1 MKKLTIF
8 FVTGWFFL
16 FCVHAGAEET
26 PFVFRTNDL
35 SIQLKRIGSGSG
47 AILRLEITAGQK
59 SIAKVFP
66 LESPNRI
73 VLDLEGIS
81 VDRPHVLKPTI
92 ASTIKKIRLA
102 NHPNRVRIVLDFDSP
117 FIPQFKTDY
126 KSSTTIL
133 LISEQQ
139 PLAFQ
144 PSDTPVAVIPT
155 LKVTV
160 EAPVIIQQ
168 KKVTPRPTPFAI
180 SKKPDPY
187 IIDRGRL
194 APVPT
199 KSSTATATSTPTPTA
214 TATTTL
220 RASVKQVP
228 IVTPKVTSTP
238 KPTNTATATKTPAGT
253 ATPRATIPP
262 TLTPTNTSTPTHTS
276 TPIPTVTP
284 TSAPTSTPTPIPT
297 LAKKRVTPTPT
308 AQKQDSLS
316 NRPALI
322 DLSFERDPKDKQ
334 PAVRLRLNR
343 RLQFQVRKQH
353 DERYQVIISN
363 CQLAFKRLSLPLFP
377 PQTFTNFTM
386 AIADTTGNN
395 VTVTIGIERGTK
407 VNYFAI
413 GNEIWIKS
421 LNPEK

>member
-1 MKKLTIF
+1 MKRLTLF
-8 FVTGWFFL
+8 FVAGWFFL
-16 FCVHAGAEET
+16 FCVTAVAEET
-26 PFVFRTNDL
+26 PFVFRGKDL
-35 SIQLKRIGSGSG
+35 LIQLKRISSGSE
-47 AILRLEITAGQK
+47 AILRLEITAQQK
-59 SIAKVFP
+59 PVAKVFP

-73 VLDLEGIS
+73 VIDLEGIS
-81 VDRPHVLKPTI
+81 VDRPHVLNPTI
-92 ASTIKKIRLA
+92 VSTIKKIRLA
-102 NHPNRVRIVLDFDSP
+102 NHPSKVRIVLDFDSL
-117 FIPQFKTDY
+117 FVPQFKTDY

-139 PLAFQ
+139 PLALQ
-144 PSDTPVAVIPT
+144 PSVTPVALMPSPKIT
-155 LKVTV
+155 I

-168 KKVTPRPTPFAI
+168 KKVAPRPTPSAI
-180 SKKPDPY
+180 SIKPDPF

-194 APVPT
+194 GPVPT
-199 KSSTATATSTPTPTA
+199 KTSTATATNTPTPTA
-214 TATTTL
+214 TATATL
-220 RASVKQVP
+220 PAPVEQVSVVA
-228 IVTPKVTSTP
+228 PKVTSTP
-238 KPTNTATATKTPAGT
+238 KPTNTATATNTPAVT

-262 TLTPTNTSTPTHTS
+262 TLTPTNTSTPTYTL
-276 TPIPTVTP
+276 TPIPTATP
-284 TSAPTSTPTPIPT
+284 TSAPTNTPTPIPT
-297 LAKKRVTPTPT
+297 LTKKRVTPTPT
-308 AQKQDSLS
+308 TQKQDSLS

-386 AIADTTGNN
+386 AIADTIGNN